1 MLGDIAVLTGAT
13 VVSEEVGL
21 KLENTTL
28 DQLGRARR
36 IVVTKDDT
44 TIVDGA
50 GSEEEVKGRIAQIKR
65 EIEDTDSD
73 WDREKL
79 QERLAKLSGGVA
91 VVKVGAATEV
101 ELKEKKHRIED
112 ALSAT
117 RAAIEEG
124 VVAGG
129 GTALLRARSAV
140 SAAAEKLDG
149 DEATGAR
156 IVYRA
161 LEEPLKWI
169 AINAGL
175 EGAVQVQE
183 VERSEGSSG
192 LNALTGVVEDLVK
205 AGVIDPAKVTRSALQ
220 NAASIAGLLLT
231 TEAIVAD
238 KPEKKSEPAMPPGGG
253 MGMM

>member
-1 MLGDIAVLTGAT
+1 
-13 VVSEEVGL
+13 L
-21 KLENTTL
+21 KLENTTIDL
-28 DQLGRARR
+28 LGRARK
-36 IVVTKDDT
+36 VVIDKDNT
-44 TIVDGA
+44 TIVEGA
-50 GSEEEVKGRIAQIKR
+50 GSESDVKGRIAQIKR
-65 EIEDTDSD
+65 EIDETDSD

-124 VVAGG
+124 IVPGG
-129 GTALLRARSAV
+129 GMALLRSRGAV
-140 SAAAEKLDG
+140 ESVVSKLSG
-149 DEATGAR
+149 DEATGAN
-156 IVYRA
+156 IVRKA

-169 AINAGL
+169 AFNAGL
-175 EGAVQVQE
+175 EGSVIIQQA
-183 VERSEGSSG
+183 ERETGNIG
-192 LNALTGVVEDLVK
+192 LNAVTGDFTDLVK

-220 NAASIAGLLLT
+220 NAASIAALLLT

-238 KPEKKSEPAMPPGGG
+238 KPEKSNPGAAAAAMGGGG
-253 MGMM
+253 MGGMGGMGF